1 MCRSTIA
8 TEEHVTEALRLFHVS
23 TMDAA
28 QSGITANLIVSPE
41 MRAEIQVIP
50 AFLKKI
56 STSFL
61 CFSGTDEE

>member
-1 MCRSTIA
+1 
-8 TEEHVTEALRLFHVS
+8 
-23 TMDAA
+23 
-28 QSGITANLIVSPE
+28 

-61 CFSGTDEE
+61 CFSGTDEEWCQLGVY